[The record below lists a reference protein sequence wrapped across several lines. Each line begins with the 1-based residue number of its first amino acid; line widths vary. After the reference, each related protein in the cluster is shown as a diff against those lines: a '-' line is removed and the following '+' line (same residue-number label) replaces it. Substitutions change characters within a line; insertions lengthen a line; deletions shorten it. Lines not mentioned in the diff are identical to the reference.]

1 VGFHYDEELVSRIMF
16 EPLGIGGDIGGKYL
30 ALVIGIIAVVLFI
43 FHTNRT
49 LVHNDHSKSKRPP
62 RNRDSKP
69 KGSSARFKSADNPL
83 TATTTTTTAGTK
95 AQGD

>member
-1 VGFHYDEELVSRIMF
+1 MLMALDSLRQRLVGFHYDEELVSRIMF

-30 ALVIGIIAVVLFI
+30 ALVIGIIAVVLII

-62 RNRDSKP
+62 RNR
-69 KGSSARFKSADNPL
+69 GSSLRVHPRDLSQP
-83 TATTTTTTAGTK
+83 TIR
-95 AQGD
+95 